1 MTEATQ
7 SGQGL
12 QAELTPRRI
21 RTVEFALGVTF
32 FFQAVAALTSLPR
45 IPEFIAQLHVSFTI
59 WGAVIGFS
67 GIGSLLPLIFTN
79 RLINRYGAKRV
90 LRISSVAIPA
100 IIMSLPWTNN
110 PWVFFI
116 LYFFQ
121 SLSFSTFNI
130 ALNSQAVNFQ
140 RRVGKILLG
149 RFHGLWSMGAAMSA
163 AVSGVMASFVPLRLH
178 MFVIPA
184 ICAVA
189 FQVANRYLLKI
200 GEDGHLRDGGPA
212 AKLPW
217 LKSPKRLWF
226 LALGLFAGMWP
237 ELVMMDWSTVYSKTI
252 LLTNATTGT
261 LPYTVFVIAM
271 IAGRFSLRRLSR
283 DRHTS
288 TVSKWGG
295 YVGSFAMAGAFFGGA
310 AFMHISPSLAL
321 AVTVAFLAIAG
332 FGISSMVPSFYSVAG
347 EIKQLNTAATLS
359 RMSLANALM
368 VMFAKYL
375 MGAIAQNVNLVAA
388 MVFPVAT
395 FFIAG
400 VISSVVV
407 KRFSKSQTA
416 YPPTGPITTLDVE

>member
-1 MTEATQ
+1 MT
-7 SGQGL
+7 
-12 QAELTPRRI
+12 QAALTPA
-21 RTVEFALGVTF
+21 RTRAVEIALGTTF

-45 IPEFIAQLHVSFTI
+45 IPEFIAQLHIDLAV

-90 LRISSVAIPA
+90 LRISSIAIPL
-100 IIMSLPWTNN
+100 IIMSLPWTSN
-110 PWVFFI
+110 PVVFFI

-140 RRVGKILLG
+140 RRVGKVLLG
-149 RFHGLWSMGAAMSA
+149 RFHGLWSMGAALSA
-163 AVSGVMASFVPLRLH
+163 AVSGVLAGFVPLQLH

-189 FQVANRYLLKI
+189 FQIANRFLLQM
-200 GEDGHLRDGGPA
+200 GEDGHIRDGGPG

-226 LALGLFAGMWP
+226 LSVGLFAGMWP
-237 ELVMMDWSTVYSKTI
+237 ELVMMDWSTVYSKQI
-252 LLTNATTGT
+252 LLTDATTGA
-261 LPYTVFVIAM
+261 LPYTVFVVAM
-271 IAGRFSLRRLSR
+271 IVGRFSLGRLSR
-283 DRHTS
+283 GRHTS

-295 YVGSFAMAGAFFGGA
+295 YVGSVAMAIGIFAGA
-310 AFMHISPSLAL
+310 ALVPVSQSLAL
-321 AVTVAFLAIAG
+321 FTTVAFLAIAG
-332 FGISSMVPSFYSVAG
+332 FGISSMVPSFYSAAG
-347 EIKQLNTAATLS
+347 EIKQLSTAAALS

-368 VMFAKYL
+368 VMFARYL
-375 MGAIAQNVNLVAA
+375 MGAISQSVNLVAA
-388 MVFPVAT
+388 FAFPVAT

-400 VISSVVV
+400 VISSIVV
-407 KRFSKSQTA
+407 KRLPQSSQSA
-416 YPPTGPITTLDVE
+416 YPPTGPISTLEI

>member
-1 MTEATQ
+1 MT
-7 SGQGL
+7 
-12 QAELTPRRI
+12 QAALTPA
-21 RTVEFALGVTF
+21 RTRAVEIALGTTF

-45 IPEFIAQLHVSFTI
+45 IPEFIAQLHIDLAV

-90 LRISSVAIPA
+90 LRISSIAIPL
-100 IIMSLPWTNN
+100 IIMSLPWTSN
-110 PWVFFI
+110 PVVFFI

-140 RRVGKILLG
+140 RRLGKVLLG
-149 RFHGLWSMGAAMSA
+149 RFHGLWSMGAALSA
-163 AVSGVMASFVPLRLH
+163 AVSGVLAGFVPLQLH

-189 FQVANRYLLKI
+189 FQIANRFLLQM
-200 GEDGHLRDGGPA
+200 GEDGHIRDGGPG

-226 LALGLFAGMWP
+226 LSVGLFAGMWP
-237 ELVMMDWSTVYSKTI
+237 ELVMMDWSTVYSKQI
-252 LLTNATTGT
+252 LLTDATTGA
-261 LPYTVFVIAM
+261 LPYTVFVVAM
-271 IAGRFSLRRLSR
+271 IVGRFSLGRLSR
-283 DRHTS
+283 GRHTS

-295 YVGSFAMAGAFFGGA
+295 YVGSVAMATGIFAGA
-310 AFMHISPSLAL
+310 ALVPVSQSLAL
-321 AVTVAFLAIAG
+321 FTTVAFLAIAG
-332 FGISSMVPSFYSVAG
+332 FGISSMVPSFYSAAG
-347 EIKQLNTAATLS
+347 EIKQLSTAAALS

-375 MGAIAQNVNLVAA
+375 MGAISQSVNLVAA
-388 MVFPVAT
+388 FAFPVAT

-400 VISSVVV
+400 VISSIVV
-407 KRFSKSQTA
+407 KRLPQSSRGA
-416 YPPTGPITTLDVE
+416 YPPTGPISTLDA